1 MKDVMFSLVSFLILQ
16 VYLKQH
22 LSKVLIDETAEEEIK
37 ERIDADE
44 VNLDAVWE
52 EMSNADSEKSEEE
65 SEKSESET
73 ENSQKK
79 RRR

>member
-1 MKDVMFSLVSFLILQ
+1 M
-16 VYLKQH
+16 
-22 LSKVLIDETAEEEIK
+22 IDETAEEEIK